1 MRSHLHTHQNSK
13 FGGPLYWHVKSPSS
27 WVVTIEIVGRWP
39 ILAATPYNITTPLQ
53 RICRLQIRV
62 HYENIEILD
71 YSRCI
76 FSSTQW
82 KALSPSIDR
91 YICNLIPQFY
101 KNKISSIRSENCNC
115 PPAQPFKA
123 KCQQRMFFFV
133 FPRLFKKLCTLLK
146 LLLKKCVAACTTH
159 TLLSEP

>member
-1 MRSHLHTHQNSK
+1 M
-13 FGGPLYWHVKSPSS
+13 KSPSS
-27 WVVTIEIVGRWP
+27 CVVTIEIVGRWP
-39 ILAATPYNITTPLQ
+39 IIAANPYNITTPLQ

-82 KALSPSIDR
+82 KALSPSVDR
-91 YICNLIPQFY
+91 YICNLITQFY
-101 KNKISSIRSENCNC
+101 KNNMSSSSGQKIVTAHLHNPSKQN
-115 PPAQPFKA
+115 
-123 KCQQRMFFFV
+123 CQQRMFFFV

-146 LLLKKCVAACTTH
+146 LLLKKCVATCTNH
-159 TLLSEP
+159 TY